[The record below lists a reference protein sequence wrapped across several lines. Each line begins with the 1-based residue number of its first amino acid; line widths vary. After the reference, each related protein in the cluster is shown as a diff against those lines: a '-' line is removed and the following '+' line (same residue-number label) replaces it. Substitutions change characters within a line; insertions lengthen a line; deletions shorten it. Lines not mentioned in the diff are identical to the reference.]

1 MKIKQSNLKLNEIK
15 PEIKN
20 VLSVENKDNYS
31 NINAN
36 QQQEPISTEII
47 QKILYLYTLS
57 KNSGEEIENN
67 IYKSLTSIKY
77 TLFNLLIE
85 NEELDIDSQY
95 GLNPF
100 IKAKEKIN
108 KISKLNKNVKQNM
121 SNSQLKKKLK

>member
-47 QKILYLYTLS
+47 QKILYLYTSS

-67 IYKSLTSIKY
+67 T
-77 TLFNLLIE
+77 
-85 NEELDIDSQY
+85 
-95 GLNPF
+95 
-100 IKAKEKIN
+100 
-108 KISKLNKNVKQNM
+108 KNH
-121 SNSQLKKKLK
+121 